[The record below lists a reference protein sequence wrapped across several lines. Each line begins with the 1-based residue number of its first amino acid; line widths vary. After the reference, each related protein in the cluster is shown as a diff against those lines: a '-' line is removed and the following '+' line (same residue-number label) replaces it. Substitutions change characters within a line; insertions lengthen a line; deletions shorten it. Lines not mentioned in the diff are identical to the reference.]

1 MRFDLTDL
9 RLFLHVAES
18 GSITA
23 GAEQSHLA
31 LASASARIRGMEEAL
46 GVPLLE
52 RGRRGV
58 DPTEAG
64 RTLLHHAR
72 MITQQMEKMRADLGE
87 YASGLKGHVRVLCNT
102 SALAEF
108 LPDALAG
115 FMAAHPQVNI
125 DLEERLSYDIVQAI
139 KGGLADIGVVAD
151 SVDSTGLE
159 TCPFRDDRLVLAMS
173 PQHPLAAQLKR
184 KRSVAFIDTL
194 GYDFIGLAGDSAL
207 HKYIAGH
214 AARLGKRLI
223 YRVRLRSLDAVC
235 RMAASGAG
243 LAVLPESA
251 VLRASD
257 VMHIR
262 HVQLSD
268 PWAVR
273 KLLICMRHY
282 GDLPGYARELV
293 DALRPKGDGQADGL
307 AD

>member
-23 GAEQSHLA
+23 GAEQSHMA
-31 LASASARIRGMEEAL
+31 LASASARIRGMEDTL
-46 GVPLLE
+46 GVPLLQ

-58 DPTEAG
+58 ETTDAG

-72 MITQQMEKMRADLGE
+72 VITRQMEKMRADMGE

-102 SALAEF
+102 SSLAEF
-108 LPDALAG
+108 LPEALAG

-139 KGGLADIGVVAD
+139 TDGLADIGVVAD
-151 SVDSTGLE
+151 SVDHSTLE
-159 TCPFRDDRLVLAMS
+159 TFPFRDDRLVLVMATD
-173 PQHPLAAQLKR
+173 HPLATKLRR
-184 KRSVAFIDTL
+184 KRSMPFADAL
-194 GYDFIGLAGDSAL
+194 DYDFIGLAGDSAL

-214 AARLGKRLI
+214 AARLGRHLT

-243 LAVLPESA
+243 LAVLPEST
-251 VLRASD
+251 VLRNRDSLPL
-257 VMHIR
+257 R
-262 HVQLSD
+262 HVQLTDS
-268 PWAVR
+268 WAVR
-273 KLLICMRHY
+273 KLLICVRRY
-282 GDLPGYARELV
+282 ADLPGYARELV
-293 DALRPKGDGQADGL
+293 NALQP
-307 AD
+307 

>member
-9 RLFLHVAES
+9 RLFQHVAES

-31 LASASARIRGMEEAL
+31 LASASARIRGMEDML

-58 DPTEAG
+58 DTTEAG

-72 MITQQMEKMRADLGE
+72 VVTQQIEKMRADMGE

-102 SALAEF
+102 SSLAEF
-108 LPDALAG
+108 LPEALAA
-115 FMAAHPQVNI
+115 FMATHPQVNI
-125 DLEERLSYDIVQAI
+125 DLEERLSFDIVQAVTD
-139 KGGLADIGVVAD
+139 GLVDIGVVAD
-151 SVDSTGLE
+151 SVDHAALE
-159 TCPFRDDRLVLAMS
+159 TRPFRDDRLVLVMATN
-173 PQHPLAAQLKR
+173 HPLAVRLRR
-184 KRSVAFIDTL
+184 KRSMPFVDAL

-214 AARLGKRLI
+214 AARLGKHLT

-235 RMAASGAG
+235 RMASSGAG
-243 LAVLPESA
+243 LAVLPEST
-251 VLRASD
+251 VLRNRD
-257 VMHIR
+257 TFPMR
-262 HVQLSD
+262 HVQLTDS
-268 PWAVR
+268 WAVR

-282 GDLPGYARELV
+282 ADLPGYARELV
-293 DALRPKGDGQADGL
+293 DALEAQNRVSLSK
-307 AD
+307 

>member
-23 GAEQSHLA
+23 GAAHSHLA
-31 LASASARIRGMEEAL
+31 LPSASARIRGMEQAL
-46 GVPLLE
+46 GVPLLV

-58 DPTEAG
+58 ETTDAG

-72 MITQQMEKMRADLGE
+72 VITRQMERLRADMGD
-87 YASGLKGHVRVLCNT
+87 YASGLKGHIRVLCNT

-108 LPDALAG
+108 LPEALAG

-139 KGGLADIGVVAD
+139 TDGLADLGVVAD
-151 SVDSTGLE
+151 SVDASALE
-159 TCPFRDDRLVLAMS
+159 TFPFRDDRLVLVMAPS
-173 PQHPLAAQLKR
+173 HPLAAQLQR
-184 KRSVAFIDTL
+184 KRSMAFADAL
-194 GYDFIGLAGDSAL
+194 MFDFIGLAGDSAL

-214 AARLGKRLI
+214 AARLGRQLT

-235 RMAASGAG
+235 RMAAAGAG
-243 LAVLPESA
+243 LAVLPEST
-251 VLRASD
+251 VLRNRDNLSL
-257 VMHIR
+257 R
-262 HVQLSD
+262 HVQLTD

-273 KLLICMRHY
+273 KLLICVRHY
-282 GDLPGYARELV
+282 SDLPGYARELV
-293 DALRPKGDGQADGL
+293 DSLRQ
-307 AD
+307 

>member
-23 GAEQSHLA
+23 GAAQSHLA
-31 LASASARIRGMEEAL
+31 LPSASARIRGMEEAL

-58 DPTEAG
+58 ETTAAG

-72 MITQQMEKMRADLGE
+72 VITRQMERLRADMGE

-108 LPDALAG
+108 LPEALAG

-139 KGGLADIGVVAD
+139 TDGLADLGVVAD
-151 SVDSTGLE
+151 SVDHSALE
-159 TCPFRDDRLVLAMS
+159 TFPFRDDRLVLVMA
-173 PQHPLAAQLKR
+173 PDHPLAARLQR
-184 KRSVAFIDTL
+184 KRSMPFADALEF
-194 GYDFIGLAGDSAL
+194 DFIGLAGDSAL

-214 AARLGKRLI
+214 AARMGRQLT

-235 RMAASGAG
+235 RMAAAGAG
-243 LAVLPESA
+243 LAVLPEST
-251 VLRASD
+251 VLRNRDSLSL
-257 VMHIR
+257 R
-262 HVQLSD
+262 HVQLTD

-273 KLLICMRHY
+273 KLLICVRHY
-282 GDLPGYARELV
+282 ADLPGYARELV
-293 DALRPKGDGQADGL
+293 DALRA
-307 AD
+307 

>member
-23 GAEQSHLA
+23 GAAQSHMA
-31 LASASARIRGMEEAL
+31 LASASARIRGMEETL

-58 DPTEAG
+58 DTTDAG

-72 MITQQMEKMRADLGE
+72 MITQQMEKMRADMGE

-102 SALAEF
+102 SSLAEF
-108 LPDALAG
+108 LPEALAG
-115 FMAAHPQVNI
+115 FMASHPQVNI

-139 KGGLADIGVVAD
+139 TDGLADIGVIAD
-151 SVDSTGLE
+151 SVDHSALE
-159 TCPFRDDRLVLAMS
+159 TFPFRDDRLVLVMATN
-173 PQHPLAAQLKR
+173 HPLAVRLQR
-184 KRSVAFIDTL
+184 KRSVAFADTL
-194 GYDFIGLAGDSAL
+194 DYDFIGLAGDSAL

-214 AARLGKRLI
+214 AARLGKHLT
-223 YRVRLRSLDAVC
+223 YRVRLRSFDAVC

-243 LAVLPESA
+243 LAVLPEST
-251 VLRASD
+251 VLRNRDSFA
-257 VMHIR
+257 MR
-262 HVQLSD
+262 HVHLTD
-268 PWAVR
+268 PWALR

-282 GDLPGYARELV
+282 ADLPGYARELV
-293 DALRPKGDGQADGL
+293 DALQSRN
-307 AD
+307 

>member
-23 GAEQSHLA
+23 GAAQSHLA
-31 LASASARIRGMEEAL
+31 LPSASARIRGMEEAL

-58 DPTEAG
+58 EATDAG

-72 MITQQMEKMRADLGE
+72 VITRQMERLRADMGE

-108 LPDALAG
+108 LPEALAG

-139 KGGLADIGVVAD
+139 TDGLADLGVVAD
-151 SVDSTGLE
+151 SVDHSTLE
-159 TCPFRDDRLVLAMS
+159 TFPFRDDRLVLVMAS
-173 PQHPLAAQLKR
+173 GHPLAARLQR
-184 KRSVAFIDTL
+184 KRSMAFADAL
-194 GYDFIGLAGDSAL
+194 EFDFIGLAGDSAL

-214 AARLGKRLI
+214 AARMGRQLT

-235 RMAASGAG
+235 RMAAAGAG
-243 LAVLPESA
+243 LAVLPEST
-251 VLRASD
+251 VLHNRDSLSL
-257 VMHIR
+257 R
-262 HVQLSD
+262 HVQLTD

-273 KLLICMRHY
+273 KLLICVRHY
-282 GDLPGYARELV
+282 ADLPGYARELV
-293 DALRPKGDGQADGL
+293 DALRA
-307 AD
+307 

>member
-31 LASASARIRGMEEAL
+31 LASASARIRGMEETL

-58 DPTEAG
+58 DTTDAG

-72 MITQQMEKMRADLGE
+72 MITQQMEKMRADMGE

-102 SALAEF
+102 SSLAEF
-108 LPDALAG
+108 LPEALAA
-115 FMAAHPQVNI
+115 FMATHPQVNI
-125 DLEERLSYDIVQAI
+125 DLEERLSFDIVQAVTD
-139 KGGLADIGVVAD
+139 GLADIGVVAD
-151 SVDSTGLE
+151 SVDYSALE
-159 TCPFRDDRLVLAMS
+159 TVKFRDDRLVLVMAVD
-173 PQHPLAAQLKR
+173 HPLARQLQR
-184 KRSVAFIDTL
+184 KRSVAFADAL
-194 GYDFIGLAGDSAL
+194 DHDFIGLAGDSAL

-214 AARLGKRLI
+214 AARLGRHLT

-243 LAVLPESA
+243 LAVLPEST
-251 VLRASD
+251 VLRNRGSFP
-257 VMHIR
+257 MR
-262 HVQLSD
+262 HVQLTD

-273 KLLICMRHY
+273 KLLICMRRHA
-282 GDLPGYARELV
+282 DLPGYARELV
-293 DALRPKGDGQADGL
+293 DALRA
-307 AD
+307 

>member
-18 GSITA
+18 GSITS

-46 GVPLLE
+46 GVPLLK

-58 DPTEAG
+58 ETTEAG

-87 YASGLKGHVRVLCNT
+87 YASGLKGHVRVMCNT

-139 KGGLADIGVVAD
+139 KDGLADIGVIAD

-159 TCPFRDDRLVLAMS
+159 THPFREDRLVLAMW
-173 PQHPLAAQLKR
+173 PRHPLAAQLKR
-184 KRSVAFIDTL
+184 RRSMAFTDAL

-214 AARLGKRLI
+214 AARLGKRLT

-251 VLRASD
+251 VLRSSGAMD
-257 VMHIR
+257 IR
-262 HVQLSD
+262 HVHLTD

-273 KLLICMRHY
+273 KLLICVRHY
-282 GDLPGYARELV
+282 ADLPGYARELV
-293 DALRPKGDGQADGL
+293 DALRPAAGQTDKVR
-307 AD
+307 